1 MLHERVNPG
10 PHPAR
15 EQMTVSMKSAL
26 RRAQAGTVLIAFGT
40 GFTGPFLF
48 VYVAHVRRL
57 GDTVAGVTSACFA
70 VAALC
75 LLPLIGRAIDRR
87 GPARVLAAG
96 AFTTAL
102 GALLFGHMN
111 SAIGVI
117 AASAMMGA
125 GVSAIQ
131 PSNATLVML
140 ASTPQTRARAFATQ
154 AFIINLGLGA
164 GGLVGGAS
172 VDLAR
177 PETFTTLFTA
187 EAILYFAL
195 SLLTATIRAEAVTS
209 ESSLRRENPSRDGLK
224 IVFADRAMLYLCILG
239 GVIFFAGYGQIS
251 SGLPAYATESAQVRP
266 LTLGIAEAANT
277 GVIVIAQFLV
287 LRRVSRMRRSRAIQ
301 WTGIFWTMAWLTA
314 GLAGIFHASEVTAT
328 TLIVVAYGTFGFGET
343 LLSPTLSPIIADLA
357 PEDRIGT
364 YNSSFALVKQVSL
377 AAGPAVAGLIVSTG
391 YYGAYIA
398 FLSSCSICIVYIA
411 KKLKQHLAP
420 AHDNPQEEPQNA

>member
-1 MLHERVNPG
+1 MTAPMNRV
-10 PHPAR
+10 
-15 EQMTVSMKSAL
+15 L

-57 GDTVAGVTSACFA
+57 GDAVAGVTSGSFA

-75 LLPLIGRAIDRR
+75 LLPLIGRIIDRR

-96 AFTTAL
+96 ALTTAV
-102 GALLFGHMN
+102 GALLFGHVN
-111 SAIGVI
+111 SGVGAI

-164 GGLVGGAS
+164 GALVGGAT
-172 VDLAR
+172 VDLAH
-177 PETFTTLFTA
+177 PETFTTLFTV
-187 EAILYFAL
+187 EAGLYLAL
-195 SLLTATIRAEAVTS
+195 SLLTVTIRTGAVAP
-209 ESSLRRENPSRDGLK
+209 ESSLHRENPTRDGLR
-224 IVFADRAMLYLCILG
+224 IVFADRAMLCLCVLG

-251 SGLPAYATESAQVRP
+251 SGLPAYATEAAHIQP

-287 LRRVSRMRRSRAIQ
+287 LRAVNRMPRTRAIQ
-301 WTGIFWTMAWLTA
+301 ATGIIWTVAWLAA
-314 GLAGIFHASEVTAT
+314 GLAGVLHASAVAAT
-328 TLIVVAYGTFGFGET
+328 VLVVATYGIFGLGET

-357 PEDRIGT
+357 PEDRMGT
-364 YNSSFALVKQVSL
+364 YNSAFALVKQVAL
-377 AAGPAVAGLIVSTG
+377 ASGPAIAGLIVGTG
-391 YYGAYIA
+391 FYSFYIVLLA
-398 FLSSCSICIVYIA
+398 SCSIWVVYIA
-411 KKLKQHLAP
+411 KTLKRRLVP
-420 AHDNPQEEPQNA
+420 AHDNLQEVPVSP